1 MIHIV
6 MKHIQ
11 KYNEK
16 EHKMSN
22 KKEPNVVALKRDGNY
37 AWCACS
43 LSSNQPFCDGSHA
56 KTDLKP
62 TVFKAE
68 ETKDAHL
75 CGCKE
80 SSNAPYCDGTHLSL

>member
-6 MKHIQ
+6 MKHIE
-11 KYNEK
+11 KYNKK

-22 KKEPNVVALKRDGNY
+22 KKVPNVVALKKDCNY

-56 KTDLKP
+56 KTDIKP

>member
-22 KKEPNVVALKRDGNY
+22 KKEPNVVALKKDGNY